1 MKIAVNDLI
10 DVLKQQKNIIEEL
23 IELSEEQLQVLKD
36 DDVKKLSDITVLQEE
51 NGRELALLEKKRREI
66 ITVYSKKIDEDIK
79 ALNELFEY
87 ININDKITLQNLAD
101 EIKEKNEKLK
111 QNNETNRL
119 LLKQGLSYTNKILSC
134 FNKNENK
141 VYGKTGNIKN
151 KNTARSLNKSV

>member
-1 MKIAVNDLI
+1 LKIAVNDLI